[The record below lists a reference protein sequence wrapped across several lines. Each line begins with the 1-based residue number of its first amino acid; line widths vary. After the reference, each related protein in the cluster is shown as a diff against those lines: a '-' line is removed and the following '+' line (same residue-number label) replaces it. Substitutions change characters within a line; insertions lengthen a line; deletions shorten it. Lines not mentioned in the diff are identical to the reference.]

1 MRLPNRL
8 FFTGVPGSRWSGISQ
23 VLETM
28 DGVNTSDCT
37 PSRVY
42 QHSGFSGHRGSYFG
56 PGMEFTHDIEQ
67 FNREYQIFHLDLPWE
82 TRVGMKIIR
91 SHEWAYKLHYIKEN
105 FPSDWIMLVYRP
117 DMASYTWWI
126 QAGGFNITYPSYK
139 SYKNYE
145 RIHAEICAQNKAM
158 LEFGYDVGAKWSYF
172 DTDWIKETFGQTIKV
187 PNPNKDILVS
197 VIK

>member
-28 DGVNTSDCT
+28 EGVNISDWSET
-37 PSRVY
+37 RFY
-42 QHSGFSGHRGSYFG
+42 NHAGFSGHRGSYFG
-56 PGMEFTHDIEQ
+56 PGMEFTHEIEQ
-67 FNREYQIFHLDLPWE
+67 FKQEYRDYYLDSPWE
-82 TRVGMKIIR
+82 SGGGMKILR
-91 SHEWAYKLHYIKEN
+91 SHEWSYKLQFIKEN
-105 FPSDWIMLVYRP
+105 FLNDWIMLVYRP
-117 DMASYTWWI
+117 DMASYTWWL

-139 SYKNYE
+139 SYENPE
-145 RIHAEICAQNKAM
+145 RMHTTICEQNKAM

-172 DTDWIKETFGQTIKV
+172 DSDWIKDTFGQSINV
-187 PNPNKDILVS
+187 PNPNKDILVT